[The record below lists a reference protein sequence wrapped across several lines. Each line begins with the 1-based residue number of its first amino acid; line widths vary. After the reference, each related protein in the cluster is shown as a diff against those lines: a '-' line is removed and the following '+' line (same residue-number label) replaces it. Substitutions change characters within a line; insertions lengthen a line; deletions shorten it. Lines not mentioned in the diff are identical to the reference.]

1 MNKREINQ
9 KLIVNYKN
17 HLIDEEKSLATIT
30 KYIRDIENFINMR
43 IKRKL
48 PRN

>member
-17 HLIDEEKSLATIT
+17 HLIDEEKSLATIYGIL
-30 KYIRDIENFINMR
+30 KNFINMR